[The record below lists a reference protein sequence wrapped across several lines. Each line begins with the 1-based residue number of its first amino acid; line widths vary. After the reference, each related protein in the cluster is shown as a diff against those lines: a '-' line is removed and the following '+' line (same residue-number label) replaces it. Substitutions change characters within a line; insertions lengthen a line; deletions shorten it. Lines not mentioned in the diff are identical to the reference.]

1 MSGDVDKSGQQG
13 SGGASSSKGL
23 REFFRKK
30 THGGSTRALDTC
42 GTSDCDGS
50 ALETSVDVQ
59 DGNMLSVRS
68 DELSGSAYGNYLT
81 VSGTGASILKD
92 LFNKKYRASE
102 VGDPSTSADGRE
114 PKKKISFGQ
123 STFFGFRS
131 KKDKG
136 QEGGSASP
144 DLESQARSS
153 ARGHKDGRNRHKS
166 GPEKAFSATV
176 VDVDSKAKQGGKMRS
191 FLESFRSHP
200 KAESLSFDAGYV
212 DSSLGRQICV
222 YEPKDLGYKSVTG
235 KGKKFRVTPAKKDME
250 IGPNEFVE
258 MYRNR
263 AFSDSRPQDL
273 LAARAAV
280 AARQKKVCMAS
291 GLNSCSNHLK
301 FPSFFNYYCFCLQ
314 SFDYR
319 CSDTTPGWSQT
330 SKDSSFSSSVCSKRC
345 C

>member
-30 THGGSTRALDTC
+30 THGGSTRAIDTC

-166 GPEKAFSATV
+166 GPEKAL
-176 VDVDSKAKQGGKMRS
+176 D
-191 FLESFRSHP
+191 
-200 KAESLSFDAGYV
+200 
-212 DSSLGRQICV
+212 
-222 YEPKDLGYKSVTG
+222 
-235 KGKKFRVTPAKKDME
+235 
-250 IGPNEFVE
+250 
-258 MYRNR
+258 
-263 AFSDSRPQDL
+263 
-273 LAARAAV
+273 
-280 AARQKKVCMAS
+280 
-291 GLNSCSNHLK
+291 
-301 FPSFFNYYCFCLQ
+301 
-314 SFDYR
+314 
-319 CSDTTPGWSQT
+319 
-330 SKDSSFSSSVCSKRC
+330 
-345 C
+345 